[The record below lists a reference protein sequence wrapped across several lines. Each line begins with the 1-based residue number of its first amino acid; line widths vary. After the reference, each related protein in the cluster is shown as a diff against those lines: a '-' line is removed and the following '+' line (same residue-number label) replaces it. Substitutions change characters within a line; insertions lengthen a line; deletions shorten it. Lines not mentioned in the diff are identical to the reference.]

1 MIYERSLL
9 IIKKNKVN
17 YSNKEKLLK
26 IILLI
31 CLLCGDIVYLLL
43 RLFLN

>member
-1 MIYERSLL
+1 MRVYLL

-17 YSNKEKLLK
+17 YSNEEKLLK

-31 CLLCGDIVYLLL
+31 FLLCGDIVYLLL